1 MRSTIHAV
9 HRFALGGCALVL
21 AASACKGSET
31 AEAADSAKPVVAAS
45 TAKATIEPFTHTV
58 SAIGTVVSRPD
69 KYAALSAPSPTRIS
83 KVYVSVGQ
91 RVGAGARLVEFEQV
105 GFNAAASAAEAALT
119 AAQRNYERAK
129 RLADEGILPRKD
141 AETALADLGKART
154 DAVNAERARQLSVL
168 RSPVSGVVTKM
179 AAVLGAPAD
188 AGQVLVEVA
197 DPSAFDVVL
206 SLGPTE
212 ASAVHPGGRV
222 ALGAGEKVGGES
234 LGEGRVASVG
244 AAVDSTSRSVAIRVT
259 MTSPKR
265 TLRLGESVYG
275 VIAVETRPNAVVVPV
290 EALVPGEEPGSY
302 KVFVVDTKGMA
313 MAHDVKIGGRT
324 ETKVEI
330 LEGLSG
336 GETVVTRGA
345 YAVEDSVKV
354 ATPEAAKTAE
364 KTAPAKAEP
373 AKP

>member
-1 MRSTIHAV
+1 MRTTCFV
-9 HRFALGGCALVL
+9 VL
-21 AASACKGSET
+21 ALLASGCKAKEEAP
-31 AEAADSAKPVVAAS
+31 AEAKPVVAAKTVQAS
-45 TAKATIEPFTHTV
+45 IEPFTHTV
-58 SAIGTVVSRPD
+58 SAIGTVVSRPGR
-69 KYAALSAPSPTRIS
+69 YAALSAPSPTRIAN
-83 KVYVSVGQ
+83 VHVSAGQ
-91 RVGAGARLVEFEQV
+91 RVAAGAPLVEFEQA
-105 GFNAAASAAEAALT
+105 GFNAAASAADAALL

-154 DAVNAERARQLSVL
+154 DAVNAARAKQLSVL

-179 AAVLGAPAD
+179 TAVLGASAD

-206 SLGPTE
+206 SLGPTD
-212 ASAVHPGGRV
+212 AGAVHPGGRV
-222 ALGAGEKVGGES
+222 QLSAGEKTGGES

-244 AAVDSTSRSVAIRVT
+244 AAVDTTSRSVAIRVVVST
-259 MTSPKR
+259 PR
-265 TLRLGESVYG
+265 RQLRMGESVYG

-302 KVFVVDTKGMA
+302 KVFVVDAKGTA
-313 MAHDVKIGGRT
+313 LAHDVKVGGRT

-330 LEGLSG
+330 LEGLKG
-336 GETVVTRGA
+336 GETVVTQGA
-345 YAVEDSVKV
+345 FAVQDSAKV
-354 ATPEAAKTAE
+354 AKPEAAKPAAE
-364 KTAPAKAEP
+364 KSEP